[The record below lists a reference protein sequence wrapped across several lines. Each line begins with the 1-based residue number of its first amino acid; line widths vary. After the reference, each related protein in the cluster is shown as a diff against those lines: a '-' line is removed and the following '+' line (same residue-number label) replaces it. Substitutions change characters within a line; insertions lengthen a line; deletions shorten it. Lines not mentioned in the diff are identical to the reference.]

1 MVSLALRSGVSIDSI
16 IRQVKGI
23 RCPSPGWGEMGRQ
36 ILSCPDAI
44 GLALERYNKDN
55 MGSQKQKD
63 LSAATVEAEPT
74 VLYVSSDC
82 AAGENT
88 NHLGLCPE
96 CPDCGGLLEFGE
108 GCAVCRGCG
117 FSKCG

>member
-1 MVSLALRSGVSIDSI
+1 VSLDSI
-16 IRQVKGI
+16 IKQVKGI
-23 RCPSPGWGEMGRQ
+23 RCPSPAWGEGGS

-44 GLALERYNKDN
+44 GRALERYAKEGANHRN
-55 MGSQKQKD
+55 YHNSR
-63 LSAATVEAEPT
+63 AAASPMPT
-74 VLYVSSDC
+74 VAYTSSDC
-82 AAGENT
+82 TQGGSK

-108 GCAVCRGCG
+108 GCAFCRGCG